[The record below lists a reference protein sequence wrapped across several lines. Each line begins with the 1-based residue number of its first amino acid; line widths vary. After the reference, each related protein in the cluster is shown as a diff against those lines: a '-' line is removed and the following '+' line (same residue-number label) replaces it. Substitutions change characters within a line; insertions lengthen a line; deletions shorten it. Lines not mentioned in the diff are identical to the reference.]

1 MQYFEAS
8 QAVEAK
14 NMVQIDYVKQTNYPP
29 IGVTVQRLRKQLKF
43 TLNDLAQRSRLSL
56 SAVSKIEN
64 GQVSPTYETILR
76 LAIGLNVD
84 VTELFGST
92 TDKAGAAGR
101 MVVTRRGE
109 GIPQKSP
116 HYEYEM
122 LSAGLSTKE
131 FTPLLTRVRARSIK
145 EFSEIQ
151 GHRGEEFFYVL
162 SGEVML
168 HTEHYAPVRLF
179 PGDSSYFD
187 STMGHALVSVSEEDA
202 QILWIATRVHG
213 VLAQDGAPE
222 Q

>member
-1 MQYFEAS
+1 MA
-8 QAVEAK
+8 QA
-14 NMVQIDYVKQTNYPP
+14 DYVAQNNHPP
-29 IGVTVQRLRKQLKF
+29 IGMIVQKLRKHSGL
-43 TLNDLAQRSRLSL
+43 TLSDLSQKSGLSL

-76 LAIGLNVD
+76 LAVGLNVD

-92 TDKAGAAGR
+92 TNKPGAAGR

-109 GIPQKSP
+109 GILQKTP

-122 LSAGLSTKE
+122 LSAELSTKQ
-131 FTPLLTRVRARSIK
+131 FTPLLTHVHARSIK

-187 STMGHALVSVSEEDA
+187 STMAHALVSVSEEDA
-202 QILWIATRVHG
+202 LILWIATRVHG
-213 VLAQDGAPE
+213 VLVQNKD
-222 Q
+222 

>member
-1 MQYFEAS
+1 MAQ
-8 QAVEAK
+8 V
-14 NMVQIDYVKQTNYPP
+14 DYVAQNNHPP
-29 IGVTVQRLRKQLKF
+29 IGMIVQKLRKHSRL
-43 TLNDLAQRSRLSL
+43 TLNDLAQKSGLSL

-64 GQVSPTYETILR
+64 GQVSPTYETIQR
-76 LAIGLNVD
+76 LAVGLNVD

-92 TDKAGAAGR
+92 TNKPGAAGR

-109 GIPQKSP
+109 GILQKTP

-122 LSAGLSTKE
+122 LSAELSTKQ
-131 FTPLLTRVRARSIK
+131 FTPLLTHVRARSIK

-187 STMGHALVSVSEEDA
+187 STMGHALISVSEEDA
-202 QILWIATRVHG
+202 LILWIATRVHG
-213 VLAQDGAPE
+213 VLVQNKD
-222 Q
+222 